1 MQISNPKPRKRS
13 KRKPSDLTTE
23 EVSNV
28 VSLLK
33 NLVADL
39 DEEDEDGQIV
49 IVNVQN
55 VIRKLSQDT
64 VCLDL
69 FPLSYWPLMTL
80 PKHLSFSDLTMNSLV
95 NAQMKPR
102 PLKWKTMGQEG
113 ARELGNSSVSGAVTM
128 EETKKS
134 LRNIHKIVSMEVSY
148 ADTLTLVGP
157 HAEPVDRTRL
167 SDGDQCIATS
177 YCFKP

>member
-1 MQISNPKPRKRS
+1 MNAAMQTSNLKPRKRS

-49 IVNVQN
+49 IENVQN

-64 VCLDL
+64 VRLGFF
-69 FPLSYWPLMTL
+69 FPLSYLAMDD
-80 PKHLSFSDLTMNSLV
+80 SFRSICPSLI
-95 NAQMKPR
+95 
-102 PLKWKTMGQEG
+102 
-113 ARELGNSSVSGAVTM
+113 
-128 EETKKS
+128 
-134 LRNIHKIVSMEVSY
+134 LR
-148 ADTLTLVGP
+148 
-157 HAEPVDRTRL
+157 
-167 SDGDQCIATS
+167 
-177 YCFKP
+177 

>member
-1 MQISNPKPRKRS
+1 MNAAMQTSNLKPRKRS

-49 IVNVQN
+49 IENTQN

-64 VCLDL
+64 VCLG
-69 FPLSYWPLMTL
+69 FL
-80 PKHLSFSDLTMNSLV
+80 PHC
-95 NAQMKPR
+95 R
-102 PLKWKTMGQEG
+102 IG
-113 ARELGNSSVSGAVTM
+113 
-128 EETKKS
+128 
-134 LRNIHKIVSMEVSY
+134 H
-148 ADTLTLVGP
+148 
-157 HAEPVDRTRL
+157 
-167 SDGDQCIATS
+167 
-177 YCFKP
+177 